1 MTFSEKNSAATI
13 LPVRA
18 AIVDFFLGKIPCM
31 GKPRI
36 DLGWCGRNNTIKKI
50 LITSQQLNAE
60 AMGMINNCQAIGVN

>member
-1 MTFSEKNSAATI
+1 
-13 LPVRA
+13 
-18 AIVDFFLGKIPCM
+18 M